1 MSGFAVL
8 HPFIL
13 NFPFGEMATSLG
25 KIGSKILLSCHE
37 AACELHAV

>member
-1 MSGFAVL
+1 MSSFAEL

-13 NFPFGEMATSLG
+13 NFPLGKMATSLG
-25 KIGSKILLSCHE
+25 KISSKILLSCHG